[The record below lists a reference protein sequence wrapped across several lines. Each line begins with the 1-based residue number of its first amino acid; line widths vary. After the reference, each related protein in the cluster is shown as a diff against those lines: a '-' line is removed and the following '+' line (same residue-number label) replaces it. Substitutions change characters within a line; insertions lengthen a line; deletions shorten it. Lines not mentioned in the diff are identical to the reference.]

1 MDDNNTQVLQSSQQE
16 WAIRL
21 SRVIHPL
28 LYDGVQSMFKEA
40 MAICKQSQ
48 EEDKYLMTFQNI
60 LSRIPKWNED
70 IIKTE
75 TNRII
80 ENSGCSY
87 LEDLLTCVHI
97 AQLKILS
104 AIRTG
109 KAQKKVEIDIPKLSH
124 FIHKVYISLSRDLYT
139 NVYLFEKN
147 VPPLVFQQNRN
158 KINEYIKDAI
168 LNSLRDSIPVE
179 NLLRAYL
186 DETTDFIKEV
196 PKEEKEKEKEKRELT
211 FSDKDSAIT
220 VEKETFT
227 IDAPKDIETLE
238 KITQERHLQRK
249 AEEAAEADED
259 KLKISDEIVSIDIE
273 DLTKIP
279 EILPELLPEIIEK
292 EPEIKLDIEILE

>member
-1 MDDNNTQVLQSSQQE
+1 MDDNNTSVLQSSQQE

-28 LYDGVQSMFKEA
+28 LYEGVQSMFKEA
-40 MAICKQSQ
+40 MTICKQSQ

-60 LSRIPKWNED
+60 LSRIPKWNEE

-109 KAQKKVEIDIPKLSH
+109 KAQKKVEIDIPKLTN
-124 FIHKVYISLSRDLYT
+124 FIHKVYISISRDLYA
-139 NVYLFEKN
+139 NVFLFEKN

-158 KINEYIKDAI
+158 RINEYIKDAI
-168 LNSLRDSIPVE
+168 LNTVRDSIPVE

-196 PKEEKEKEKEKRELT
+196 PKEEKEKKGLT

-220 VEKETFT
+220 VEKETFV
-227 IDAPKDIETLE
+227 IDAPKDVETLE

-249 AEEAAEADED
+249 AEEAAEAAAEADED

-273 DLTKIP
+273 DLTIKP
-279 EILPELLPEIIEK
+279 DVLPELK
-292 EPEIKLDIEILE
+292 EPEIKLDIEMLE

>member
-1 MDDNNTQVLQSSQQE
+1 MDDNNTSVLQSSQQE

-28 LYDGVQSMFKEA
+28 LYEGVQSMFKEA
-40 MAICKQSQ
+40 MTICKQSQ

-60 LSRIPKWNED
+60 LSRIPKWNEE

-109 KAQKKVEIDIPKLSH
+109 KAQKKVEIDIPKLTN
-124 FIHKVYISLSRDLYT
+124 FIHKVYISISRDLYA
-139 NVYLFEKN
+139 NVFLFEKN

-168 LNSLRDSIPVE
+168 LNTVRDSIPVE

-196 PKEEKEKEKEKRELT
+196 PKEEKEKKGLT

-220 VEKETFT
+220 VEKETFV
-227 IDAPKDIETLE
+227 IDAPKDVETLE

-249 AEEAAEADED
+249 AEEAAEAAAEADED

-273 DLTKIP
+273 DLTIKP
-279 EILPELLPEIIEK
+279 DVLPELK
-292 EPEIKLDIEILE
+292 EPEIKLDIEMLE

>member
-1 MDDNNTQVLQSSQQE
+1 MDDNNSSVLQTSQQE

-21 SRVIHPL
+21 TRVIHPL
-28 LYDGVQSMFKEA
+28 LYEGVQSMFKEA
-40 MAICKQSQ
+40 MTICKQSQ

-168 LNSLRDSIPVE
+168 LNSVRDSIQVE

-196 PKEEKEKEKEKRELT
+196 PKEKEKEKKGLT

-220 VEKETFT
+220 VEKETYV
-227 IDAPKDIETLE
+227 IDAPKDVDTLE

-249 AEEAAEADED
+249 AEAEADD
-259 KLKISDEIVSIDIE
+259 DTLKISDEIVSIDIE
-273 DLTKIP
+273 DLTP
-279 EILPELLPEIIEK
+279 NVPELPEK
-292 EPEIKLDIEILE
+292 EPEIKLDIEMLE

>member
-1 MDDNNTQVLQSSQQE
+1 MDDNNTPVLQSSQQE

-28 LYDGVQSMFKEA
+28 LYEGVQSMFKEA
-40 MAICKQSQ
+40 MTICKQSQ

-60 LSRIPKWNED
+60 LSRIPKWNEE

-109 KAQKKVEIDIPKLSH
+109 KAQKKVEIDIPKLTN
-124 FIHKVYISLSRDLYT
+124 FIHKVYISISRDLYA
-139 NVYLFEKN
+139 NVFLFEKN
-147 VPPLVFQQNRN
+147 VQPLVFQQNRN

-168 LNSLRDSIPVE
+168 LNTVRDSIPVE

-196 PKEEKEKEKEKRELT
+196 PKEEKEKEKKGLT

-220 VEKETFT
+220 VEKETFV
-227 IDAPKDIETLE
+227 IDAPKDVETLE

-249 AEEAAEADED
+249 AEEAAEAAAEAYED

-273 DLTKIP
+273 DLTIKP
-279 EILPELLPEIIEK
+279 DVLPELK
-292 EPEIKLDIEILE
+292 EPEIKLDIEMLE